1 MMILDKKEDL
11 QTLYA
16 LGMNEKQMRQIFFWQ
31 GTMASVLGAILGIVL
46 GATIVLLQQHFEFVK
61 ISPTLP
67 YPVAI
72 TALNVVI
79 VFATIVILGVL
90 ASLVASS
97 RVRVK

>member
-1 MMILDKKEDL
+1 M
-11 QTLYA
+11 
-16 LGMNEKQMRQIFFWQ
+16 
-31 GTMASVLGAILGIVL
+31 
-46 GATIVLLQQHFEFVK
+46 LLQHHFEFVK

-72 TALNVVI
+72 TALNTVI